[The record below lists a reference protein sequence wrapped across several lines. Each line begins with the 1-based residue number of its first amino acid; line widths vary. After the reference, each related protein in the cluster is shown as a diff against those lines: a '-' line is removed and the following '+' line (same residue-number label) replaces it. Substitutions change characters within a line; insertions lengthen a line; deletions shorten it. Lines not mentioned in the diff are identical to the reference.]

1 MKPRYA
7 ILWISQ
13 MKFVTLV
20 VVKSGPLC
28 CCESD
33 FVEWSYAD
41 VYPSQ
46 SELDECEYEYFYTD
60 EYPTECELD
69 QFERD
74 TCSKYNIVQVRSVE
88 WFTEVV
94 GTQEECDEA
103 AANCTKNTALETSKA
118 ALQSEQP

>member
-1 MKPRYA
+1 
-7 ILWISQ
+7 

-60 EYPTECELD
+60 EYPTEWQLD

-94 GTQEECDEA
+94 GTQEELDEYD

>member
-1 MKPRYA
+1 
-7 ILWISQ
+7 

-33 FVEWSYAD
+33 FV
-41 VYPSQ
+41 
-46 SELDECEYEYFYTD
+46 DECEYEYFYTD
-60 EYPTECELD
+60 EYPTEWQLD

-74 TCSKYNIVQVRSVE
+74 TCSKYNIVHVRSVE

-94 GTQEECDEA
+94 GTQEELDEYD
-103 AANCTKNTALETSKA
+103 AANCTKNTAHETSKA